1 MDAQRA
7 TCKLWPPLKIYGS
20 PVVDRRCLL
29 TVNHYS
35 RRGFQAW
42 WIALAVS
49 SATPQEIHWVITA
62 AWRYPDRLR
71 SWLITPTSRWV
82 LQRIAHLYNF
92 TIMPP
97 MPPEPEETAARAK
110 AVREI
115 IRRVKYNECSLIG
128 LAPEGGDFAAAG
140 DVAEL
145 PKGTGRFALLM
156 AGLGMDIQPVGIFE
170 DQGLCVRFGQP
181 YHLTAPQGLDA
192 DARDAWA
199 RRILR
204 EKILA
209 ELPRKT

>member
-1 MDAQRA
+1 M
-7 TCKLWPPLKIYGS
+7 
-20 PVVDRRCLL
+20 VDRHCLL

-49 SATPQEIHWVITA
+49 SATPQDIHWIITA

-71 SWLITPTSRWV
+71 SWLITPASRWV
-82 LQRIAHLYNF
+82 LRRIAHTYNF

-97 MPPEPEETAARAK
+97 MPPKPDEVAARAN
-110 AVREI
+110 AVREVI
-115 IRRVKYNECSLIG
+115 QRVKHHERFLVG
-128 LAPEGGDFAAAG
+128 LAPEGGDFAPAG
-140 DVAEL
+140 EVAEL
-145 PKGTGRFALLM
+145 PKGAGRFALLL
-156 AGLGMDIQPVGIFE
+156 ADLGMDIQPIGIYE

-181 YHLTAPQGLDA
+181 YHLTPPQGLDA
-192 DARDAWA
+192 DARDEWA

-209 ELPRKT
+209 ELPGKT